1 MQVTGGDE
9 PRNEVDDAIGF
20 GVSEV
25 ELASADN
32 GAGRA
37 LFWGYGVF
45 QRCLRVVLVVLGDLG
60 QGCGEVVFAG

>member
-1 MQVTGGDE
+1 MQVEGGDQTCDE
-9 PRNEVDDAIGF
+9 RGCFVGL
-20 GVSEV
+20 GVGEV
-25 ELASADN
+25 ELESADN